1 MIQRWSNNCQ
11 IWKIEDNVRIQTSIK
26 GIEYE
31 HDFLRLDQSGNLLI
45 KKEYAWNGCSPKFLF
60 LGMVFGTP
68 EGSIPTQKEKSEII
82 KNLRELGISQFSWD
96 KPKTYYAS
104 LVHDA
109 LYQIAEKE
117 SANLSKDYTDRLF
130 FSLLKAYRFKPA
142 KIYYLAVKVFGKYCW
157 GIQDIHK

>member
-1 MIQRWSNNCQ
+1 MIQRWSNKCQ
-11 IWKIEDNVRIQTSIK
+11 IWKIEDDVRIRTSIK

-31 HDFLRLDQSGNLLI
+31 HDYLRLDQDGSLLI
-45 KKEYAWNGCSPKFLF
+45 KNGYAWNGCSPKFLL

-68 EGSIPTQKEKSEII
+68 EGALPTRKEKSEVI
-82 KNLRELGISQFSWD
+82 KNLHELDICRFSLD

-117 SANLSKDYTDRLF
+117 NANMSKDYTDRLF
-130 FSLLKAYRFKPA
+130 FSILKAYRFKPA
-142 KIYYLAVKVFGKYCW
+142 KIYYLAVKVFGKFCW
-157 GIQDIHK
+157 GKISI